1 MFSNPVP
8 GTAFLVVVR
17 IVNIYHSR
25 DLWNRAWFLP
35 FRQFMILAPK
45 YLPRLVATV
54 GLFTRYGLLDFAKGQ
69 GLLNI
74 QGAQLDNGALPEG
87 DESSAKAKAFRERLV
102 ELGPA
107 YIKLGQI
114 LSTRP
119 DMIPPG
125 YVKELE
131 HLQDSVPPMAL
142 EEVHKTIEDE
152 LGAKVNKLFESF
164 EETPLGTAS
173 LGQVHA
179 ATLRDGRDVVVKVQ
193 RPGIREVLADDI
205 EYFRELAKF
214 LAAHTSAG
222 ERVDVIGVVQQV
234 ERALVDE
241 LDYRS
246 EARNA
251 ASFRKALAG
260 FPHIL
265 IPRVIDAYTT
275 HKVLTMQRVRGR
287 KISEIP
293 PITRI
298 EYDFEPLADEFARA
312 YLHQITG
319 TGHFHADPHPGNIF
333 VVLPGRENPL
343 TPAEAAALD
352 RRIEVRKGATPLVRS
367 EAEAMSNATDVADPD
382 EPKLA
387 LIDFGMTAHLT
398 ESMRNAVV
406 RLFLAMAENQ
416 GDVAAEVLIEI
427 GEHSE
432 NFDRNTYVREVAS
445 VVAKHADETIGET
458 PTGLM
463 LYQMINIG
471 FTTGLK
477 LPAELTL
484 LAKALFNLD
493 VVTQALD
500 PAFNP
505 SETMREYATN
515 IANDRAKRDLSPR
528 RLFQIASD
536 TSDLVNALPR
546 RLDTITERMA
556 RNDFAFRIDTPQL
569 PMLLKGMEKIANRI
583 FVGLVLAGLLIAS
596 SSLLQ
601 YWRRLGM
608 ILIALAAGLGSW
620 MIATILIN
628 DRKKEKTSS

>member
-1 MFSNPVP
+1 
-8 GTAFLVVVR
+8 
-17 IVNIYHSR
+17 
-25 DLWNRAWFLP
+25 
-35 FRQFMILAPK
+35 MILNPK
-45 YLPRLVATV
+45 YLPRLVSTV

-69 GLLNI
+69 GLLKV
-74 QGAQLDNGALPEG
+74 QAASLGEDAKPGEG
-87 DESSAKAKAFRERLV
+87 DEFTARAVAFREKLL

-119 DMIPPG
+119 DMIPPA
-125 YVKELE
+125 YIKELE
-131 HLQDSVPPMAL
+131 HLQDNVPPMSL
-142 EEVHKTIEDE
+142 EEVEKCIEEE
-152 LGAKVNKLFESF
+152 LGARVNKLFDSF
-164 EETPLGTAS
+164 EEKPLGSAS

-179 ATLRDGRDVVVKVQ
+179 ATLRGGRDVVVKVQ
-193 RPGIREVLADDI
+193 RPGIREALAEDI
-205 EYFRELAKF
+205 DYFHQLASF

-222 ERVDVIGVVQQV
+222 DKVDVIGVVQQV
-234 ERALVDE
+234 ERALVEE
-241 LDYRS
+241 LDYRT

-251 ASFRKALAG
+251 AAFRKSLAG

-275 HKVLTMQRVRGR
+275 HRVMTMQRVRGV

-298 EYDFEPLADEFARA
+298 DYDFSSLADEFARA
-312 YLHQITG
+312 YLHQITV

-343 TPAEAAALD
+343 TPAEAAAMD
-352 RRIEVRKGATPLVRS
+352 RRAEVRKPATPLIKS
-367 EAEAMSNATDVADPD
+367 EAEAMAEATELADPGD
-382 EPKLA
+382 PKLA

-398 ESMRNAVV
+398 ESMRNSVV
-406 RLFLAMAENQ
+406 RLFLAIAENQ
-416 GDVAAEVLIEI
+416 GDAAAEVLIDI
-427 GEHSE
+427 GEHTE
-432 NFDRNTYVREVAS
+432 TFDRSAYIREVAS
-445 VVAKHADETIGET
+445 LVARHANETVAET
-458 PTGLM
+458 PTGQI
-463 LYQMINIG
+463 LYETISIG
-471 FTTGLK
+471 YAAGLK

-493 VVTQALD
+493 AVTRALD
-500 PAFNP
+500 HTFNP
-505 SETMREYATN
+505 SETMRDYASS
-515 IANDRAKRDLSPR
+515 IANERARRDLSPR
-528 RLFQIASD
+528 RLFQMATD

-546 RLDTITERMA
+546 RLDTITERMS

-601 YWRRLGM
+601 YWRRLGVVC
-608 ILIALAAGLGSW
+608 IVIAAGLGLW
-620 MIATILIN
+620 MVATVLIN
-628 DRKKEKTSS
+628 DRKRDGG

>member
-1 MFSNPVP
+1 
-8 GTAFLVVVR
+8 
-17 IVNIYHSR
+17 
-25 DLWNRAWFLP
+25 
-35 FRQFMILAPK
+35 MILAPK
-45 YLPRLVATV
+45 YLPRLVSTV

-69 GLLNI
+69 GLLKL
-74 QGAQLDNGALPEG
+74 QGAQLEDGVNPAGE
-87 DESSAKAKAFRERLV
+87 ESSSKAVAFRERLV

-119 DMIPPG
+119 DMIPPE
-125 YVKELE
+125 YVDELE
-131 HLQDSVPPMAL
+131 HLQDSVPPMSL
-142 EEVHKTIEDE
+142 EEVHRCIEDE
-152 LGAKVNKLFESF
+152 LGAKTNKLFDSF
-164 EETPLGTAS
+164 DDTPLGSAS

-179 ATLRDGRDVVVKVQ
+179 ARLRDGRDVVVKVQ
-193 RPGIREVLADDI
+193 RPGIRDILAEDV
-205 EYFRELAKF
+205 EFFRELAGF

-222 ERVDVIGVVQQV
+222 DRVDVIGVVQQV

-241 LDYRS
+241 LDYRT

-275 HKVLTMQRVRGR
+275 HKVLTIQRVRGT

-293 PITRI
+293 PIARI
-298 EYDFEPLADEFARA
+298 DYDFEPLADEFARA

-352 RRIEVRKGATPLVRS
+352 RRAEVRKSATPLVRS
-367 EAEAMSNATDVADPD
+367 EVEAMQEATDVADPD
-382 EPKLA
+382 DPKLA
-387 LIDFGMTAHLT
+387 MIDFGMTAHLT

-416 GDVAAEVLIEI
+416 GDAAAEVLIEI
-427 GEHSE
+427 GEPSE
-432 NFDRNTYVREVAS
+432 TFDRSTYIREVAA
-445 VVAKHADETIGET
+445 VIAKHADETISET
-458 PTGLM
+458 SSGM
-463 LYQMINIG
+463 ILYEVISIG
-471 FTTGLK
+471 YKAGLK

-484 LAKALFNLD
+484 LAKAMFNLD
-493 VVTQALD
+493 SVTRALD
-500 PAFNP
+500 PSFNP
-505 SETMREYATN
+505 SQTMRDYATK
-515 IANDRAKRDLSPR
+515 IANDRARRDLSPR
-528 RLFQIASD
+528 RLFQIATA

-546 RLDTITERMA
+546 RIDTITEKMA

-569 PMLLKGMEKIANRI
+569 PMLLRGMEKIANRI

-601 YWRRLGM
+601 YWRRLGVVA
-608 ILIALAAGLGSW
+608 IVIAAGLGIW
-620 MIATILIN
+620 MVGTILIN
-628 DRKKEKTSS
+628 DRRKEGG

>member
-1 MFSNPVP
+1 
-8 GTAFLVVVR
+8 
-17 IVNIYHSR
+17 
-25 DLWNRAWFLP
+25 
-35 FRQFMILAPK
+35 MILAPK
-45 YLPRLVATV
+45 YLPRLVSTV

-69 GLLNI
+69 GLLTL
-74 QGAQLDNGALPEG
+74 QGAQLEDGERPEAG
-87 DESSAKAKAFRERLV
+87 ESTEKAVAFRERLV

-119 DMIPPG
+119 DLIPPA

-131 HLQDSVPPMAL
+131 HLQDSVPPMSL
-142 EEVHKTIEDE
+142 EDVERTIEEE
-152 LGAKVNKLFESF
+152 LGAKVNKLFLEF
-164 EETPLGTAS
+164 NTEPLGSAS

-179 ATLRDGRDVVVKVQ
+179 AKLRDGRDVVVKVQ
-193 RPGIREVLADDI
+193 RPGIRDILTDDI
-205 EYFRELAKF
+205 AFFRELAEF

-222 ERVDVIGVVQQV
+222 EKIDVVGVVQQV

-241 LDYRS
+241 LDYRT

-251 ASFRKALAG
+251 ASFRRSLVG

-275 HKVLTMQRVRGR
+275 HKVMTTQRVRGY

-298 EYDFEPLADEFARA
+298 DYDFEPLADEFARA
-312 YLHQITG
+312 YLYQITV
-319 TGHFHADPHPGNIF
+319 TGHFHADPHPGNMF
-333 VVLPGRENPL
+333 VVLPDRENPL

-352 RRIEVRKGATPLVRS
+352 RRAEVRKGATPLVRS
-367 EAEAMSNATDVADPD
+367 EVEAMREATDVADPD
-382 EPKLA
+382 DPKLA
-387 LIDFGMTAHLT
+387 MIDFGMTAHLT

-416 GDVAAEVLIEI
+416 GDAAAETLIEI
-427 GEHSE
+427 GEASE
-432 NFDRNTYVREVAS
+432 TFDRNAYVREVAS
-445 VVAKHADETIGET
+445 VVAKHANETIGET
-458 PTGLM
+458 PSGLI
-463 LYQMINIG
+463 LYEMISIG
-471 FTTGLK
+471 FSAGLK

-493 VVTQALD
+493 AVTRSLD

-505 SETMREYATN
+505 SETMRDYASQ
-515 IANDRAKRDLSPR
+515 IANERARRDLSPR
-528 RLFQIASD
+528 RLFQMATA

-546 RLDTITERMA
+546 RLDTITERMS

-596 SSLLQ
+596 STLLQ

-608 ILIALAAGLGSW
+608 VCIVIAAGLGLW
-620 MIATILIN
+620 MIATVLIN
-628 DRKKEKTSS
+628 DRRREGS